1 MSAVFSVALNGFREA
16 RRNRIS
22 VIVALFAIGL
32 LATSTLVT
40 NVTVYTLERVLTDF
54 GLGTMSLALVMLA
67 IFLSGSLLARE
78 VERRTIFLMVTKPIS
93 RPVFLLARFLGNM
106 ITLGAILLGM
116 GALFVIEVYISGF
129 SIHLPQLTAI
139 GMLFFEVLVVS
150 SVGFAMSSN
159 SSQMVSAV
167 VTTGVYIAGH
177 LSPDIYTLSSHS
189 HSGLVRAIGKVTYYV
204 LPNLDRLNFRP
215 YAAYGQLVAISQVAS
230 AIGYA
235 LAYAAVMLSIA
246 ALIFSRRDF
255 R

>member
-1 MSAVFSVALNGFREA
+1 MSGVFSVALNGFREA

-22 VIVALFAIGL
+22 IIVALFAVGL

-67 IFLSGSLLARE
+67 IFLSSGLLARE

-106 ITLGAILLGM
+106 LTLGVILLGM
-116 GALFVIEVYISGF
+116 GALFVVEVWISGF
-129 SIHLPQLTAI
+129 SIHLVQLAAI
-139 GMLFFEVLVVS
+139 GMLWFEVLVIS

-167 VTTGVYIAGH
+167 VTTGVYVAGH
-177 LSPDIYTLSSHS
+177 LAPDIYNLSARS
-189 HSGLVRAIGKVTYYV
+189 HSGMVRLLGKVTYYV
-204 LPNLDRLNFRP
+204 LPNLERLNFRS
-215 YAAYGQLVAISQVAS
+215 YAAYQQPVALSQLLSAAAYGVAYS
-230 AIGYA
+230 
-235 LAYAAVMLSIA
+235 AVMLTIA
-246 ALIFSRRDF
+246 ATLFSRRDF

>member
-1 MSAVFSVALNGFREA
+1 MSGVFSVALNGFREA
-16 RRNRIS
+16 RRNRVS

-32 LATSTLVT
+32 LAASTLVT
-40 NVTVYTLERVLTDF
+40 NVTVYTLDRVLTDF

-67 IFLSGSLLARE
+67 IFLSSGLLSRE

-106 ITLGAILLGM
+106 LTLGAILLGM
-116 GALFVIEVYISGF
+116 GALFLVEVWLSG
-129 SIHLPQLTAI
+129 SSVHLPQVAAI
-139 GMLFFEVLVVS
+139 GMLWFEVLVVS

-167 VTTGVYIAGH
+167 VTTGVYLAGH
-177 LSPDIYTLSSHS
+177 LAPDIYTLSARSQS
-189 HSGLVRAIGKVTYYV
+189 ALVRFIGKVAYYI

-215 YAAYGQLVAISQVAS
+215 FAAYGQPVAPSQFLFA
-230 AIGYA
+230 A
-235 LAYAAVMLSIA
+235 AYGIAYSAVMLSVA
-246 ALIFSRRDF
+246 AWIFSRRDF